1 MTTIPFLFLIFQHFK
16 DHKYIWAAFV
26 EWLAYFT
33 ISVEVRVRR
42 RSTKINL
49 LDDNVIMCDRQKSR
63 WMDGQ
68 IDDVPMSSNI
78 DTWTKNHTVAIF
90 ERERKKILPC
100 TSWTALSLK
109 RSCFLMDFR
118 CISSVHRSINTIW
131 LTVEMKRAMYRQ
143 KYYKIS
149 TIYIIITIIILNKMY
164 GTSHLASL

>member
-49 LDDNVIMCDRQKSR
+49 LDDNVIICDRQKSR

-68 IDDVPMSSNI
+68 IDDVPMSSNVSTHGQKI
-78 DTWTKNHTVAIF
+78 TRLQFF
-90 ERERKKILPC
+90 EREKKNSPMHKLNSIVVETKLLFDGFSVYFFC
-100 TSWTALSLK
+100 
-109 RSCFLMDFR
+109 
-118 CISSVHRSINTIW
+118 SSIDQYD
-131 LTVEMKRAMYRQ
+131 MA
-143 KYYKIS
+143 
-149 TIYIIITIIILNKMY
+149 Y
-164 GTSHLASL
+164 GRNEKSHV